1 MVFKLSADIRD
12 QEPMRPSTRV
22 KGIMRQG
29 ITIGNVTKHFKEQR
43 SSTIT
48 FDQFLLQIDQTFT
61 ML

>member
-1 MVFKLSADIRD
+1 MFHVPGFIDAHTR
-12 QEPMRPSTRV
+12 QGTRV

-29 ITIGNVTKHFKEQR
+29 ITIGNVTKHFKEER